1 MLSPTV
7 KLTPN
12 QPTAHPAHLGTG
24 NQPNP
29 A

>member
-1 MLSPTV
+1 MLTATV
-7 KLTPN
+7 KPTHN
-12 QPTAHPAHLGTG
+12 QPTAHPAQPGTG